1 MPTRRRFLAA
11 AAGLAAL
18 RCTSPWAARAQSPVS
33 VADTRSTLRDYLGLI
48 PTSIANLQQDVP
60 VVFGDLQLQ
69 ASTLGIPLPVDVGD
83 DEHYHAWQLAEAYVP
98 IPEILRRT
106 NAIYFGLERIT
117 GFELPQ
123 IYSGVEAGSPNDPVT
138 LVRGDLDPEVIVPVL
153 ETNGYRRNERAGHTV
168 FTIDPESTPEAVPA
182 IESLPA
188 QLLNATFLDDG
199 ALVYAPSLELI
210 DAVLAPESTLIDL
223 PAVAQA
229 VDALD
234 EPLIGAALV
243 SPGGLLAAPQS
254 DLTPAGDPAAIAA
267 VWPAES
273 PMPLAAIVGSTAGG
287 PTETF
292 EAGATPI
299 PAPGGARSRS
309 KIALVY
315 RTFQEAVTAATQIGD
330 RLAADRSLSNEQP
343 WSDLFTTWSAE
354 PGQQQPSVLVTIEWR
369 DQPSK
374 ALTLLTQR
382 DLGFITG

>member
-33 VADTRSTLRDYLGLI
+33 VADTGSTLRDYLGLI
-48 PTSIANLQQDVP
+48 STSIANLEQEVP

-69 ASTLGIPLPVDVGD
+69 ASTLGVPLPVGVDD
-83 DEHYHAWQLAEAYVP
+83 DEHYYAWQLAEAYVP
-98 IPEILRRT
+98 IPEILRRA
-106 NAIYFGLERIT
+106 NSIYFGLGRIT

-123 IYSGVEAGSPNDPVT
+123 IYSGVEAGSPDNPVT
-138 LVRGDLDPEVIVPVL
+138 LVRGDLDPNVIVPVL
-153 ETNGYRRNERAGHTV
+153 ETNGYRRIERAGHTV
-168 FTIDPESTPEAVPA
+168 FSIDRNSTSPAVPA

-188 QLLNATFLDDG
+188 QLLNATFLDNG

-223 PAVAQA
+223 PAVTQA

-243 SPGGLLAAPQS
+243 GPGGLLAAPQS
-254 DLTPAGDPAAIAA
+254 DLTPAGDPAAVAA
-267 VWPAES
+267 NWPAGS

-292 EAGATPI
+292 EDGATPI

-309 KIALVY
+309 KIALAF
-315 RTFQEAVTAATQIGD
+315 RTYQEAVTAATQIGD
-330 RLAADRSLSNEQP
+330 RLATDHSFSNEQR
-343 WSDLFTTWSAE
+343 WSDLFATWSAE
-354 PGQQQPSVLVTIEWR
+354 PDQDQPTVLVTIEWR
-369 DQPSK
+369 DQSSK